1 MVDFLTKYLLLLVGA
16 MAAMAWVF
24 VGRLA
29 WTRWWESREG
39 RYLMKSKTALA
50 LIFTMGLLFRV
61 FEPSAEV
68 RAVVAS
74 LLYTWIAYTLAEL
87 LVLQTR
93 ARRDRNVVDSEDRD
107 RLAKYDA
114 AADNEP
120 TPR

>member
-1 MVDFLTKYLLLLVGA
+1 MVEFLTQYVMLLVGV
-16 MAAMAWVF
+16 MAALAWVF

-29 WTRWWESREG
+29 WTRWWETAEG

-61 FEPSAEV
+61 FEPTDEV
-68 RAVVAS
+68 KVIVAA
-74 LLYTWIAYTLAEL
+74 LLYSWITYTLAEL

-93 ARRDRNVVDSEDRD
+93 ARREPRNDR
-107 RLAKYDA
+107 
-114 AADNEP
+114 